1 VRALRR
7 KEVALMKRIM
17 LLVTVVFVMAAMMVV
32 LAGTAMAHTE
42 GDPCAAAVAGP
53 GNSGYADHHVLPL
66 VGGQGGTQHNPGEH
80 QGFSPC
86 VP

>member
-1 VRALRR
+1 MRR
-7 KEVALMKRIM
+7 LMMLLTVAL
-17 LLVTVVFVMAAMMVV
+17 VMAAMMV

-42 GDPCAAAVAGP
+42 GDPCAAAGEGL
-53 GNSGYADHHVLPL
+53 GNSGYAEHHVLEL

>member
-1 VRALRR
+1 
-7 KEVALMKRIM
+7 MKRII
-17 LLVTVVFVMAAMMVV
+17 LLVSVALVMAAMMVV

-42 GDPCAAAVAGP
+42 GDPCAAAGEGP
-53 GNSGYADHHVLPL
+53 GNSGYAEHHVLEL